1 MLSVVLHFIVI
12 LSVMF
17 LFEIPLVVM
26 VIRHQK

>member
-1 MLSVVLHFIVI
+1 MLSVVLYFII

-17 LFEIPLVVM
+17 LFKIPLVVM

>member
-1 MLSVVLHFIVI
+1 MLSVVLYFIVI

-17 LFEIPLVVM
+17 LFKIPLVVM